1 MNQFWEH
8 YPTIRSDLERVHQ
21 IILENAAAGDGELS
35 RIVRDY
41 AARGG
46 KMLRPAFVLLAAYVR
61 DGRFPAAH
69 GRAAAGA
76 RIPEKI
82 LRIAAAVEMLHM
94 ATLIHDDILDDATTR
109 RGRPALHQQIGSK
122 AAVLVGDLLFSRCFA
137 MVADYATM
145 ESARG
150 LAAAVA
156 HICAGEIAQATPGD
170 PSRVSERT
178 YIRRIAEKTALLFL
192 MSFHVGAVENGVNG
206 ARLDALRRVGYNVG
220 IGFQIT
226 DDLLDLTSSEPS
238 IGKPVANDLRHGIL
252 TLPVIAALKRRP
264 ADLAPLLAANL
275 ADSANLDRIVAAVTD
290 AGGVDYARARATAYT
305 QRALLAARRLPSGE
319 VRDAIVDVT
328 NRLLTRTQ

>member
-8 YPTIRSDLERVHQ
+8 YPAIRKDLERVHQ
-21 IILENAAAGDGELS
+21 IVLDNAVAGDGELS
-35 RIVRDY
+35 RIVREY
-41 AARGG
+41 AGRGG

-61 DGRFPAAH
+61 EGRFPAVNGTVTGH
-69 GRAAAGA
+69 
-76 RIPEKI
+76 IPDKI
-82 LRIAAAVEMLHM
+82 LKIAAAVEMLHM

-109 RGRPALHQQIGSK
+109 RGLPALHQQIGSK

-145 ESARG
+145 ESARR
-150 LAAAVA
+150 LAAGVA
-156 HICAGEIAQATPGD
+156 HICAGEIAQTQPSD
-170 PSRVSERT
+170 PTRLSERT

-192 MSFHVGAVENGVNG
+192 ISFHVGAVENGVNG
-206 ARLDALRRVGYNVG
+206 RQLDSLRRVGYNVG

-226 DDLLDLTSSEPS
+226 DDLLDLTSSERS

-252 TLPVIAALKRRP
+252 TLPVIAALRFRP
-264 ADLAPLLAANL
+264 NDLAPLLAADL
-275 ADSANLDRIVAAVTD
+275 ADNANLERIIAAVTD

-305 QRALLAARRLPSGE
+305 QRALSAARRLPSGE

>member
-8 YPTIRSDLERVHQ
+8 YPAILRDLERVHQ
-21 IILENAAAGDGELS
+21 IILDNAAAGDGELS
-35 RIVRDY
+35 RIVRAY
-41 AARGG
+41 ASRGG

-61 DGRFPAAH
+61 EGRFPATH
-69 GRAAAGA
+69 AAETV

-82 LRIAAAVEMLHM
+82 LHIAAAVEMLHM

-109 RGRPALHQQIGSK
+109 RGGPALHQQIGSK

-145 ESARG
+145 ESARR
-150 LAAAVA
+150 LAAGVA
-156 HICAGEIAQATPGD
+156 HICSGEIAQAQPSD

-192 MSFHVGAVENGVNG
+192 ISFHVGAVENGVNG
-206 ARLDALRRVGYNVG
+206 RKLDALRRVGYNVG

-226 DDLLDLTSSEPS
+226 DDLLDLTSCERLM
-238 IGKPVANDLRHGIL
+238 GKPVANDLRHGIL
-252 TLPVIAALKRRP
+252 TLPVIAALRRRP
-264 ADLAPLLAANL
+264 ADLVPLLAADL
-275 ADSANLDRIVAAVTD
+275 ADGAALDRVVAAVTD
-290 AGGVDYARARATAYT
+290 AGGVDYARARATVYT
-305 QRALLAARRLPSGE
+305 QRALSAAQRLPSGE